1 VTVFVLDILLLD
13 ISNLLS
19 HENIVER
26 RVASLSARILKDG
39 FIKKAIA
46 VDQSSFVVLDG
57 HHRVEAARA
66 IGLRRIPAIIL
77 DYSSEKIVVTP
88 HSISKEDVIRAA
100 LEGRKFP
107 PKTTKHMIS
116 LEGHLF
122 HISRIEPDVRLDIR
136 ALR

>member
-1 VTVFVLDILLLD
+1 VTIFVLDILLLD

-19 HENIVER
+19 HENIVKR

>member
-136 ALR
+136 VLR

>member
-1 VTVFVLDILLLD
+1 VTIFVLDILLLD

-19 HENIVER
+19 HENIVEK

>member
-1 VTVFVLDILLLD
+1 MTVFVLDILLLD

-136 ALR
+136 VLR

>member
-1 VTVFVLDILLLD
+1 VTIFVLDILLLD

>member
-1 VTVFVLDILLLD
+1 MTIFVLDILLLD

>member
-26 RVASLSARILKDG
+26 RVAYLSARILKDG

-122 HISRIEPDVRLDIR
+122 HISRIEPDVRLDIMV
-136 ALR
+136 LR

>member
-88 HSISKEDVIRAA
+88 HSISKEDVIRAT
-100 LEGRKFP
+100 LERRKFP

>member
-1 VTVFVLDILLLD
+1 VTIFVLDILLLD

-66 IGLRRIPAIIL
+66 IGLRRITAIIL